1 MVREGSAVVLTL
13 AVALALNL
21 VLSLSF
27 PQGNPLFDVSHSTN
41 IGCPV
46 LARARAGYHEPH
58 PLPPRP
64 PPTTCHLER
73 SRSRICDPRS
83 RKIRGCSCLCSCP
96 CLCSCRCSSFC
107 HSPQGIRFSASVIPQ
122 TPGAPFNTQPHRV
135 LGGTPPTST
144 ALRPISC
151 FCFSHGGSRRLR
163 PLNTDQFERMAS
175 ASGLS
180 RATTGAR
187 G

>member
-1 MVREGSAVVLTL
+1 VLFF
-13 AVALALNL
+13 
-21 VLSLSF
+21 LSF
-27 PQGNPLFDVSHSTN
+27 PAGNPLFGVGHSTN
-41 IGCPV
+41 SGCPV

-135 LGGTPPTST
+135 LGGKPPTPT
-144 ALRPISC
+144 ALSNHPNKPALLKRCHPDGKGPQALS
-151 FCFSHGGSRRLR
+151 
-163 PLNTDQFERMAS
+163 S
-175 ASGLS
+175 AWGW
-180 RATTGAR
+180 
-187 G
+187 